1 MDAAFALSILRY
13 NVSGL
18 RLRLIGMLVAVMLLA
33 FGFLL
38 VGVNFGLRNDMQ
50 NLAQQSAE
58 TGANVLSGV
67 LDVSQQTIR
76 QIVQRESISPALAAA
91 LSAHDTTK
99 LRSNAFEM
107 VAQGELS
114 FVVFTDA
121 KGNVI
126 ASNRAAGGD
135 LAKNSAIAS
144 ALAGSPADGFQ
155 QFTAAELTSLGISA
169 RPRSIAL
176 VHAEPVR
183 ANGKTIGVIYGG
195 EIIDSSMHVFADVN
209 RFTGGGAGIT
219 VDGAFSGTSLRSQTG
234 DAAYLIGVVVPHASD
249 AMSHQTFVGLENI
262 SGVEYMAKITPL
274 ASFDGTVLGAY
285 WFGAPYS
292 QFEGIINNTL
302 RQIVLWGVIGLGIAL
317 IVGAIVATRIGRA
330 IVKRSEEVNES
341 AKQLKVLVVGAEVSG
356 DHVSRTRDTLDE
368 LNRLVANSP
377 NENGSGQLKTLAH
390 RASDDVLV
398 IDTLTTEL
406 STRLRDAA
414 VRVERLSAVAQE
426 LDELVA
432 GAKASR
438 N

>member
-1 MDAAFALSILRY
+1 
-13 NVSGL
+13 VSGL

-38 VGVNFGLRNDMQ
+38 VGVNFGLRNDVQ
-50 NLAQQSAE
+50 SLAQQSAE
-58 TGANVLSGV
+58 TGANVLAGV

-76 QIVQRESISPALAAA
+76 QIVQRESGQAAVA
-91 LSAHDTTK
+91 NAIDARDTAK
-99 LRSNAFEM
+99 LRATAFEM

-114 FVVFTDA
+114 FVVFADRL
-121 KGNVI
+121 GSVI

-144 ALAGSPADGFQ
+144 ALSGSSADGFQ
-155 QFTAAELTSLGISA
+155 QFTAQELTSLGITA
-169 RPRSIAL
+169 RPKSIAL

-183 ANGKTIGVIYGG
+183 ANGKTVGVIYAG

-209 RFTGGGAGIT
+209 RFTGGGAGIA
-219 VDGAFSGTSLRSQTG
+219 VDGTFSGTSLRSQTG
-234 DAAYLIGVVVPHASD
+234 DAAYLIGVAVPHATD
-249 AMSHQTFVGLENI
+249 ATAHQTFTGLENI
-262 SGVEYMAKITPL
+262 AGVEYMAKITPL
-274 ASFDGTVLGAY
+274 ASFDGSVLGAY

-292 QFEGIINNTL
+292 QFHGIVNNTL
-302 RQIVLWGVIGLGIAL
+302 RQIVFWGVIGLVIAL

-341 AKQLKVLVVGAEVSG
+341 AQQLKVLVVGAEVSG
-356 DHVSRTRDTLDE
+356 DHVTRTRDTLAE
-368 LNRLVANSP
+368 LNELVANSP
-377 NENGSGQLKTLAH
+377 GVSGTGQLKTLSRQA
-390 RASDDVLV
+390 ADDVLV
-398 IDTLTTEL
+398 IDTLTSEL